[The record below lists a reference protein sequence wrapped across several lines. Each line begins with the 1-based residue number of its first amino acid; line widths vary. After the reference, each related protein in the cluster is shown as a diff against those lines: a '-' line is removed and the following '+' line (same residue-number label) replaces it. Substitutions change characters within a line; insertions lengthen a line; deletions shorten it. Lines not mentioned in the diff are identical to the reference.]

1 MEEKVSI
8 SYISD
13 GRLLSRTRKEL
24 KKQNVKKINNP
35 ILKKQALELNRE
47 FLKQGLFVA
56 NKHFKKNLRSLAIIK
71 M

>member
-8 SYISD
+8 SYTSD

-47 FLKQGLFVA
+47 FLKQGLLVA

>member
-8 SYISD
+8 SYTSD
-13 GRLLSRTRKEL
+13 GRLISRTRKEL
-24 KKQNVKKINNP
+24 KKTKHQENKQSNF
-35 ILKKQALELNRE
+35 KKQALELNRE
-47 FLKQGLFVA
+47 FLKQGLLVA

>member
-8 SYISD
+8 SYTSD

-35 ILKKQALELNRE
+35 ILK
-47 FLKQGLFVA
+47 
-56 NKHFKKNLRSLAIIK
+56 NKLWS
-71 M
+71 